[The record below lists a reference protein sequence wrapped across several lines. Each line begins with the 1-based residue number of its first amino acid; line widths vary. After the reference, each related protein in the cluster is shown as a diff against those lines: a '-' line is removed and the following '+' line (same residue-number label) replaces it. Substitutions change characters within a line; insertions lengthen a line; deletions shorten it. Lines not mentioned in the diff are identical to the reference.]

1 MEFDTT
7 SSDTDDFSD
16 GSSIGVDDTLNPSRL
31 LQNALRHIDGLIENC
46 EDKRQSTSASESK
59 LLVLSTELR
68 VHIEE
73 LEQLQCE
80 DGDLDI
86 PEETLRV
93 IYSWSKRQLGVQ
105 VCVYYACTSKVII
118 CVYRSLYVLCVMIQK
133 HCNVLVETSLWHN
146 TLYH

>member
-1 MEFDTT
+1 MELDTA

-46 EDKRQSTSASESK
+46 EENKRHSICASESK

-73 LEQLQCE
+73 LEQQLQC
-80 DGDLDI
+80 DI
-86 PEETLRV
+86 ESDVPEETLKV
-93 IYSWSKRQLGVQ
+93 IYNWSKRQLGVQ
-105 VCVYYACTSKVII
+105 VCVHCTSKATTTVMFQ
-118 CVYRSLYVLCVMIQK
+118 CCSVTTALCIV
-133 HCNVLVETSLWHN
+133 W
-146 TLYH
+146 

>member
-1 MEFDTT
+1 MEFDTA

-46 EDKRQSTSASESK
+46 EERRQSTSGSESK

-73 LEQLQCE
+73 LEQLQC
-80 DGDLDI
+80 DNDSDV
-86 PEETLRV
+86 PEETLKV
-93 IYSWSKRQLGVQ
+93 IYNWSKRHLGVQ
-105 VCVYYACTSKVII
+105 VCVHCISMVTV
-118 CVYRSLYVLCVMIQK
+118 CVQALVK
-133 HCNVLVETSLWHN
+133 HCKKCVHIEANL
-146 TLYH
+146 

>member
-1 MEFDTT
+1 MELDTA

-46 EDKRQSTSASESK
+46 EENKRHSTVGSESK

-73 LEQLQCE
+73 LDQMQC
-80 DGDLDI
+80 DGDSDV
-86 PEETLRV
+86 PEETLKV
-93 IYSWSKRQLGVQ
+93 IYDWTKRQLGVQ
-105 VCVYYACTSKVII
+105 VCL
-118 CVYRSLYVLCVMIQK
+118 CVYAVHQYG
-133 HCNVLVETSLWHN
+133 NV
-146 TLYH
+146 